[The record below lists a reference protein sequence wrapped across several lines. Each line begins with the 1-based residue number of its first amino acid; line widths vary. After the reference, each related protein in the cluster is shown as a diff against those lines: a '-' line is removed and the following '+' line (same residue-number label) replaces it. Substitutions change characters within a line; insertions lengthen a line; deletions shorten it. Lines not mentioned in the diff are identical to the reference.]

1 MLSSE
6 ADKQEVN
13 QLKLNFEEF
22 HDKEKELEEDLKDTI
37 FEYKIINIYLIIK
50 ETSNYKSSRDNCP
63 NKEIKLLY
71 HGAPP
76 DTIAKI

>member
-37 FEYKIINIYLIIK
+37 FEYKIINIY
-50 ETSNYKSSRDNCP
+50 
-63 NKEIKLLY
+63 
-71 HGAPP
+71 
-76 DTIAKI
+76 